1 MMDTTLPSAQM
12 TANIPDN
19 LAALLAA
26 SAALHHHLCPR
37 QVLGVRMGLFAGEI
51 LGLELPQADKRL
63 LAIVETDGCAADGIA
78 VACNCWVGRR
88 TLRVED
94 YGKVAATFV
103 DTHTGQAVRLVP
115 RREAREL
122 ARAFA
127 PEAGNKWEAQLLG
140 YQRMPAETLLAAQP
154 VQLRT
159 PIEKIISRAG
169 RKTTCA
175 QCGEEILNEREV
187 AAGGRV
193 LCRSCA
199 GDAYYYVC
207 AAWPSALA
215 AGRLAIELV
224 QRQDISLQPQ

>member
-1 MMDTTLPSAQM
+1 MDATLPSTQT
-12 TANIPDN
+12 TAEIPAS
-19 LAALLAA
+19 LAALLTA
-26 SAALHHHLCPR
+26 SAELHHHLCPR
-37 QVLGVRMGLFAGEI
+37 QVLGVRMGLLAGEI

-115 RREAREL
+115 RLAARQL
-122 ARAFA
+122 ARAYA

-140 YQRMPAETLLAAQP
+140 YQRIPAETLLAAQP
-154 VQLRT
+154 VRLRASL
-159 PIEKIISRAG
+159 EKLVSHAG
-169 RKTTCA
+169 RKAACA

-187 AAGGRV
+187 VTGGRI
-193 LCRSCA
+193 LCKACA
-199 GDAYYYVC
+199 GEAYYDVC
-207 AAWPSALA
+207 EAWPSALTPGCYA
-215 AGRLAIELV
+215 VEQVDSRV
-224 QRQDISLQPQ
+224 S